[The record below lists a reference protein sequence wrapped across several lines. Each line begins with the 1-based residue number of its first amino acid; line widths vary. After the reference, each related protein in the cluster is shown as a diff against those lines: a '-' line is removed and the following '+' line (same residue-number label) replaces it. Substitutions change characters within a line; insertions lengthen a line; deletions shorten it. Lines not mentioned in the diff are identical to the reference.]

1 MSLYHFACNFNSSER
16 RLYSA
21 FHWFRA
27 SGLERSAAMVSAVP
41 ESSNKPATAVYEK
54 NVVIMLSKGFLQLI
68 LFFTPRLI
76 LPWTQWP
83 MTPTAMRW
91 RKDATK

>member
-1 MSLYHFACNFNSSER
+1 MQLIM
-16 RLYSA
+16 
-21 FHWFRA
+21 
-27 SGLERSAAMVSAVP
+27 LEIIEKIPETGSFSRSTDAMNAIRVM
-41 ESSNKPATAVYEK
+41 KGHK